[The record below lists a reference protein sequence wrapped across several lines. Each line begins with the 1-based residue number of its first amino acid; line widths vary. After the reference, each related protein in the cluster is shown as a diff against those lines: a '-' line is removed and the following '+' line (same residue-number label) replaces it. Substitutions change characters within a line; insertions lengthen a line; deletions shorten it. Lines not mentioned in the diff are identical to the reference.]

1 MITFTTV
8 VGVGGTLIASG
19 VGELILK
26 YKGKDELASTLR
38 FLTNSAAYG
47 YGLYWAFELLQKAA
61 MLFL

>member
-8 VGVGGTLIASG
+8 LGVSGTLIASG

-26 YKGKDELASTLR
+26 YKGKEELAETLKI
-38 FLTNSAAYG
+38 LTSLGAYG
-47 YGLYWAFELLQKAA
+47 YGLYWCFELIQKAA